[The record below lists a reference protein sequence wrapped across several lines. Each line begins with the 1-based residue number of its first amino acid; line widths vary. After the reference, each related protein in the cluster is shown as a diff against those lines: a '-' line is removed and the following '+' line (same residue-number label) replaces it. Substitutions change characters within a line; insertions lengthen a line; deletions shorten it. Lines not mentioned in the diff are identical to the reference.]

1 MDEGAKKQRI
11 NLTLN
16 PDLVAEAESYRVGKN
31 IGSLSALVELA
42 LRREMASNKS
52 NPALSAIKEHSSAKG
67 RIVAF
72 TEIPLLHAAAGEA
85 IDAHSETYQ
94 PASDPGRGRFAV
106 QLHGDSMWPK
116 YPDGSVVI
124 LREREGLRKPVLKRG
139 EIYLFDIGG
148 NKTLKVFSSRPATKR
163 EIALGLSYVSKADG
177 KEKVRV
183 LKALNPAFD
192 DIRVTDDVQWIGWLD
207 KKDN

>member
-1 MDEGAKKQRI
+1 MAETPGASSPYPPSYYAASRNIIRQSAVLEGEVNTDI
-11 NLTLN
+11 C
-16 PDLVAEAESYRVGKN
+16 VVG
-31 IGSLSALVELA
+31 
-42 LRREMASNKS
+42 
-52 NPALSAIKEHSSAKG
+52 
-67 RIVAF
+67 
-72 TEIPLLHAAAGEA
+72 AGY
-85 IDAHSETYQ
+85 S
-94 PASDPGRGRFAV
+94 
-106 QLHGDSMWPK
+106 
-116 YPDGSVVI
+116 
-124 LREREGLRKPVLKRG
+124 GLPNWT
-139 EIYLFDIGG
+139 FDIGG